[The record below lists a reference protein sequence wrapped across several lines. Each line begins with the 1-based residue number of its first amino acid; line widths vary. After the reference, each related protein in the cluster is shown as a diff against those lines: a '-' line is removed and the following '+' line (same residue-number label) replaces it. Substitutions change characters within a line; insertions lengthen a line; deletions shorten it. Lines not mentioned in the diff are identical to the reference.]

1 MAKSHKSRNWDKK
14 RNRRSRNMRGGAL
27 SEEQVKAIEDLLAK
41 KELTG
46 NYVGKTTV
54 VSVAS
59 DPIVT
64 TELVVSDDDYSKV
77 LSELTELNGLDVPSA
92 PPGLETSRSN
102 NSEMGSDQV
111 APLERSASEG
121 SEMGSDPVAPLERS
135 ASEGSEMGSDPVVPE
150 SGGKK
155 NKKNKNKKGG
165 KSKKRNKNKKG
176 KQNNSKKR
184 R

>member
-1 MAKSHKSRNWDKK
+1 
-14 RNRRSRNMRGGAL
+14 MRGGEL
-27 SEEQVKAIEDLLAK
+27 TDEQVKAINDLLAK

-59 DPIVT
+59 DPIVS

-77 LSELTELNGLDVPSA
+77 FSELTDLNGPSDVPSA
-92 PPGLETSRSN
+92 PPELEPSR
-102 NSEMGSDQV
+102 
-111 APLERSASEG
+111 SEG
-121 SEMGSDPVAPLERS
+121 SEMGSDPVAPLARS
-135 ASEGSEMGSDPVVPE
+135 VSDNSEMGNDQVAPLLERSVSDNSEMESDPVAPE

-155 NKKNKNKKGG
+155 KNKNKSKKGG

>member
-1 MAKSHKSRNWDKK
+1 MT
-14 RNRRSRNMRGGAL
+14 GGAL
-27 SEEQVKAIEDLLAK
+27 SDEQVKAIEDLLAK
-41 KELTG
+41 KNLTG

-77 LSELTELNGLDVPSA
+77 LSELTELEDLAVPSA
-92 PPGLETSRSN
+92 PPGLETSRSAGSEYDN
-102 NSEMGSDQV
+102 AQVASLERSVSDNSEMGNDQV
-111 APLERSASEG
+111 APLERSVSDN
-121 SEMGSDPVAPLERS
+121 SKMGSDPVAPL
-135 ASEGSEMGSDPVVPE
+135 GDPAAPE

-155 NKKNKNKKGG
+155 KNKNKSKKGG